1 MASEHDDDMALEVDE
16 GATGETDTYAVV
28 QEDLDDRG
36 AEAGERRRLKEMQE
50 NLRRSEGDEV
60 E

>member
-50 NLRRSEGDEV
+50 NLHRSEGDEV

>member
-50 NLRRSEGDEV
+50 NLRKSEGDEV